1 MVENQ
6 PSNLLQLY
14 QHKLEKCQINFDKL
28 VEGFDS
34 LNSQL
39 KERIAQEL
47 MVEKAE
53 EKVCSLSDT
62 LGRTQSLLLI
72 ERKNSQEMALH
83 IDLLLEQH
91 KADVKRLDLI
101 LALDGK
107 TVRNE
112 GRTELSLLRTHVK
125 KLENV
130 LREQAAS
137 LLEERSL
144 LKVEWEKERQSSDK
158 SKREMKSKLQILKN
172 QVIQLNQHAAKYHR
186 NSIEHFLR
194 GNYLE
199 VDADIDDDTSH
210 QASGPNN
217 NQFTLKTHCLDQE
230 TKKLKRQCET
240 LQKEVLSYQKKCVSQ
255 TTVVKE
261 LREELLKT
269 REKHKVQMKAMREQS
284 ENLRKETNQL
294 NKRRLNEGAG
304 YRSEISLLRDELQRT
319 QKQLC
324 FLTIRKLD
332 E

>member
-230 TKKLKRQCET
+230 TKKLKVNYFFFC
-240 LQKEVLSYQKKCVSQ
+240 YFQKKFQISIDNRGNVRLCKRKFCPIKRNVFHRLPLSKNSERSYSKLEKNIKSVSSFI
-255 TTVVKE
+255 
-261 LREELLKT
+261 L
-269 REKHKVQMKAMREQS
+269 
-284 ENLRKETNQL
+284 
-294 NKRRLNEGAG
+294 
-304 YRSEISLLRDELQRT
+304 
-319 QKQLC
+319 
-324 FLTIRKLD
+324 
-332 E
+332 